1 MTMTREK
8 LLSSSDNQGD
18 LFMDDFNNNTPSGN
32 EQQNTPESTGNF
44 QSAPEAGNDAQRAN
58 SGSPYNGGISR
69 ITATLTRTAAE
80 TQITAV
86 QMQTAAITA
95 IQAET
100 TATTAQTAHT
110 VRAQHTAE
118 TTAMSITEIQANRRK
133 NRLTI
138 SRQSIKRRRYS
149 PHNRSCGLCGT
160 RCYGHC
166 GFSQQ

>member
-1 MTMTREK
+1 
-8 LLSSSDNQGD
+8 
-18 LFMDDFNNNTPSGN
+18 MDDFNNNTPSGN

-58 SGSPYNGGISR
+58 SGNPYNGGYQPNNGYPYSNGGGN
-69 ITATLTRTAAE
+69 TNNG
-80 TQITAV
+80 
-86 QMQTAAITA
+86 
-95 IQAET
+95 
-100 TATTAQTAHT
+100 
-110 VRAQHTAE
+110 
-118 TTAMSITEIQANRRK
+118 SSNANGSNNGYSSGNNGYYGSNGAYRPSSTYSGNNSYVYYGNSGQPPK

-149 PHNRSCGLCGT
+149 SHNRCCGLCGT